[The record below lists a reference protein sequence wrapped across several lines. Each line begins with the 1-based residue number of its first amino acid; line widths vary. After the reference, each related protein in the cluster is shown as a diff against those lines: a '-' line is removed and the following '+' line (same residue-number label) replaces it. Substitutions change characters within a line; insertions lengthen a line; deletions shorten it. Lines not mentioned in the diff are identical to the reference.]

1 MYCPKCGQPQS
12 SDLIRFCSRCGVDF
26 DQVANLIERDFNK
39 PSPDRDQS
47 LKTHLLAMAMYI
59 LIAILA
65 ITGWGP
71 WSGPQG
77 TRIQAIAII
86 VSVLAFILLFSGPF
100 RQMIHKLLPR
110 NCELGKSS
118 QPIEQKRSGVDAPT
132 LPPAQSVPW
141 TGRYQ
146 QRVNTAE
153 MVPQPSVTEHTTAL
167 LEKK

>member
-12 SDLIRFCSRCGVDF
+12 SDQIRFCSRCGVDF
-26 DQVANLIERDFNK
+26 DQVANLIERDSNK
-39 PSPDRDQS
+39 TSPDRDQS
-47 LKTHLLAMAMYI
+47 LIKHLLAIAMYI
-59 LIAILA
+59 LVAILA
-65 ITGWGP
+65 ITGWGE

-77 TRIQAIAII
+77 TQVRAFAFMI
-86 VSVLAFILLFSGPF
+86 SVLTFVLLFSRPL
-100 RQMIHKLLPR
+100 RQMITKLLPH

-118 QPIEQKRSGVDAPT
+118 HPIEQIRSGVGAAA

-153 MVPQPSVTEHTTAL
+153 MVPQPSITEHTTAL

>member
-12 SDLIRFCSRCGVDF
+12 SGQIRFCSRCGVDF
-26 DQVANLIERDFNK
+26 NQVADLIARDSNK
-39 PSPDRDQS
+39 PPDCDES
-47 LKTHLLAMAMYI
+47 LTKRLSAMVMYI
-59 LIAILA
+59 LVAILA
-65 ITGWGP
+65 VTGWGE

-77 TRIQAIAII
+77 TQIRLLAII
-86 VSVLAFILLFSGPF
+86 LSALAFVLLFSRPI
-100 RQMIHKLLPR
+100 RQMIYKLLPD
-110 NCELGKSS
+110 NAEQGDSS
-118 QPIEQKRSGVDAPT
+118 PIEQIRSGVDAPA
-132 LPPAQSVPW
+132 LPPAQSVPL